1 LSIPLSEWLDVI
13 SGEYLD
19 GYISEGGAAVKLVVP
34 QEANARVKDRLTETA
49 RDSGFLVAAVDA
61 GVTRVDRIH
70 DLFTAVSRQ
79 VDWLRLAEN
88 VRERAVMESNYQP
101 PTEPPLTFDSV
112 AHANGDIAP
121 HFVRSALERWFSEH
135 IFRDYRMSQDFRT
148 AMSRLCFD
156 PLTSAAGTESP
167 LLDSV
172 VDWLRG
178 ELRLMS
184 AVKQAQIYQR
194 VARHNARDLLLSLSH
209 WVRVAGMQ
217 GLVVMVDIQATAP
230 KSKALAGS
238 SNFYTRAALYDL
250 YEVIR
255 QFIDSTDEMDG
266 CLLTF
271 IAPPDAIEDE
281 VRGLYMY
288 RALTMRI
295 ADEVRDR
302 RQDNPLASLVRI
314 STEGTHG

>member
-1 LSIPLSEWLDVI
+1 MSIPLSEWLDVI

-19 GYISEGGAAVKLVVP
+19 GYISDGGAAVKLVVP
-34 QEANARVKDRLTETA
+34 QDPDARVQERLTETA
-49 RDSGFLVAAVDA
+49 RDAGFLVAAVDA

-79 VDWLRLAEN
+79 VDWRQLAEN

-101 PTEPPLTFDSV
+101 PAEPPLTFDSV
-112 AHANGDIAP
+112 AQANGNVAP
-121 HFVRSALERWFSEH
+121 HFVRSALERWFSER
-135 IFRDYRMSQDFRT
+135 IFRDYRMSQDFRM
-148 AMSRLCFD
+148 AMTRLCFD
-156 PLTSAAGTESP
+156 PMTSAAGTDGP

-184 AVKQAQIYQR
+184 AVKQAHIYQR

-209 WVRVAGMQ
+209 WVRVAGMR
-217 GLVVMVDIQATAP
+217 GLVVIVDIQATAP
-230 KSKALAGS
+230 KNKALAGG

-302 RQDNPLASLVRI
+302 RWDNPLASLVRI
-314 STEGTHG
+314 RSEGADG